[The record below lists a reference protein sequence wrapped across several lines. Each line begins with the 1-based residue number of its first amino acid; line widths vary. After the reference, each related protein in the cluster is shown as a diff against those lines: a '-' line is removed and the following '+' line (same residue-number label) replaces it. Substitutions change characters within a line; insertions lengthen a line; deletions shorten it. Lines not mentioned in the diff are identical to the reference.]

1 MKTIVDLTWT
11 VLRHFTNKINF
22 VPDDAFSFSLIKR
35 YRENPKIKSLEDAEV
50 YAPHHIPLDSEAVL
64 GDATPYQE
72 DVSPHRIN
80 PNKVIFLTSTR
91 IKNLGATILPCVFRG
106 EGETDEPSGSRDNS
120 ETPSV
125 QSSASSVETDSQAT
139 STNSLMVSP
148 NMAYS
153 KVQKE
158 KRVASG
164 KCNGSRVHTQ
174 QGGSLR
180 VEKEQP
186 QPQMI
191 LDGSL
196 TLAPN
201 LAYNKVQRERKILN
215 VAKRN
220 RSTSTHSPVAMKV
233 KTNFTRPDPPR
244 KPTNSVTLTQN
255 LAYNKVR
262 NAKSEENLVSRNHR
276 RQFEKNGQDQRSS
289 TKLQSSM
296 EYDYPI
302 TRLGRRRFQGLKNM
316 FEQSNSSNSI
326 TSSTSTQ
333 YRVGSKQ

>member
-50 YAPHHIPLDSEAVL
+50 YAHHHIPLDGEAVL

-91 IKNLGATILPCVFRG
+91 IKNLGATILPCVFGG

-164 KCNGSRVHTQ
+164 KCNSSRVHTQ

-186 QPQMI
+186 HPQMI
-191 LDGSL
+191 VDGSL

-201 LAYNKVQRERKILN
+201 LAYNKVQRERKI
-215 VAKRN
+215 AKSA

-233 KTNFTRPDPPR
+233 NTRTDPPR
-244 KPTNSVTLTQN
+244 KPTNSVTLMQN

-262 NAKSEENLVSRNHR
+262 NARSEENLVSTNHQG
-276 RQFEKNGQDQRSS
+276 QFEKNGQDQRSS

-316 FEQSNSSNSI
+316 FEQSNSSSSI